1 MGKKITLGTAITLII
16 IAIAITVSL
25 TMVLALRSFNEK
37 VSSITE
43 RENMFAKFTEI
54 DNYVRQNRKDDI
66 DEKELMDSVA
76 KGYLDGIDDPYALY
90 MNTEAYAAY
99 VAASSQTV
107 AGVGISSSMDSDG
120 YMLVNKVYE
129 GSTAAGA
136 GILAGDLIIKVDDIN
151 LSAETYE
158 QAEALLIGE
167 AGTKV
172 TLKVRRGGD
181 DTEMEITRRVIT
193 PTNVTAVAFEDYY
206 YIRVD
211 DFTESTPDQF
221 SKAVEKAISAGAKY
235 LIFDVRSVSSGL
247 VSSAATVL
255 DRLVGSG
262 DMLYVEYSD
271 GTKETLYTSNSR
283 ETDIPMAVLVNDG
296 TAGAAEFFAAGLR
309 DFGKAKIVGTQT
321 AGVGSL
327 QKIYKLDD
335 GSAIQL
341 TIGKY
346 YLANSDTAWEGT
358 GIAPDHSVILGYSAD
373 FTSLATINP
382 DIDPQLAKA
391 IEVASAAVDSGAD
404 SVDGSSSVESGES
417 SNG

>member
-66 DEKELMDSVA
+66 DEEELMDSVA
-76 KGYLDGIDDPYALY
+76 KGYIDGIDDPYALY

-107 AGVGISSSMDSDG
+107 AGVGISSSMDGDG

-181 DTEMEITRRVIT
+181 DTEM
-193 PTNVTAVAFEDYY
+193 
-206 YIRVD
+206 
-211 DFTESTPDQF
+211 
-221 SKAVEKAISAGAKY
+221 
-235 LIFDVRSVSSGL
+235 VRSS
-247 VSSAATVL
+247 
-255 DRLVGSG
+255 
-262 DMLYVEYSD
+262 
-271 GTKETLYTSNSR
+271 
-283 ETDIPMAVLVNDG
+283 
-296 TAGAAEFFAAGLR
+296 F
-309 DFGKAKIVGTQT
+309 
-321 AGVGSL
+321 
-327 QKIYKLDD
+327 
-335 GSAIQL
+335 
-341 TIGKY
+341 
-346 YLANSDTAWEGT
+346 
-358 GIAPDHSVILGYSAD
+358 
-373 FTSLATINP
+373 
-382 DIDPQLAKA
+382 
-391 IEVASAAVDSGAD
+391 
-404 SVDGSSSVESGES
+404 
-417 SNG
+417 

>member
-25 TMVLALRSFNEK
+25 TMVLALRNFNEK

-54 DNYVRQNRKDDI
+54 DNYVRQNRGDI
-66 DEKELMDSVA
+66 DEEELMDSVA
-76 KGYLDGIDDPYALY
+76 KGYLSGIDDPYALY
-90 MNTEAYAAY
+90 MSAEAYSAY

-107 AGVGISSSMDSDG
+107 AGVGISASMDSDG
-120 YMLVNKVYE
+120 YMLVGKVYE
-129 GSTAAGA
+129 GSTAASA
-136 GILAGDLIIKVDDIN
+136 GILPGDLIIKVDDIN
-151 LSAETYE
+151 LSADTYAD
-158 QAEALLIGE
+158 AEALLIGE

-172 TLKVRRGGD
+172 TLKVRRNGE
-181 DTEMEITRRVIT
+181 DTEMEITRRVLT
-193 PTNVTAVAFEDYY
+193 PTNVATIAFDNHY

-211 DFTESTPDQF
+211 SFTESTPDQF
-221 SKAVEKAISAGAKY
+221 SKAVEKAISAGAQY
-235 LIFDVRSVSSGL
+235 LVFDVRSVSSGL
-247 VSSAATVL
+247 ISSAATIL

-262 DMLYVEYSD
+262 DMLYVEYND
-271 GTKETLYTSNSR
+271 GSKETLYTSNSR
-283 ETDIPMAVLVNDG
+283 ETDIPMVVLVNEG
-296 TAGAAEFFAAGLR
+296 TSGAAEFFAAGLR

-346 YLANSDTAWEGT
+346 YLANSETAWEGV
-358 GIAPDHSVILGYSAD
+358 G
-373 FTSLATINP
+373 INP
-382 DIDPQLAKA
+382 DHAVSLGYVADFSNLSTIDPSIDTQLAKA
-391 IEVASAAVDSGAD
+391 IEVVSAAINTNIDEENS
-404 SVDGSSSVESGES
+404 ESGSGEEN
-417 SNG
+417 NG

>member
-16 IAIAITVSL
+16 IAVAITVSL
-25 TMVLALRSFNEK
+25 TMVLALRNFNEK
-37 VSSITE
+37 VSGITE

-54 DNYVRQNRKDDI
+54 DNYVRQNRSDI
-66 DEKELMDSVA
+66 DEETLMDGVA
-76 KGYLDGIDDPYALY
+76 KGYLSGINDPYALY
-90 MNTEAYAAY
+90 MSAETYSAY

-107 AGVGISSSMDSDG
+107 AGVGITASMDSDG
-120 YMLVNKVYE
+120 YMLVGKVYE
-129 GSTAAGA
+129 GSTAASA
-136 GILAGDLIIKVDDIN
+136 GILPGDLIIKVDDIN
-151 LSAETYE
+151 LSADTYAE
-158 QAEALLIGE
+158 AEALLIGE

-172 TLKVRRGGD
+172 TLKVRRDGE
-181 DTEMEITRRVIT
+181 DTEMEITRRVLT
-193 PTNVTAVAFEDYY
+193 PTNVTAVPFDNYY

-221 SKAVEKAISAGAKY
+221 SKAVEKAISAGAQY
-235 LIFDVRSVSSGL
+235 LVFDVRSVNSGL

-262 DMLYVEYSD
+262 DMLYVEYND
-271 GTKETLYTSNSR
+271 GSKETLYTSNSR
-283 ETDIPMAVLVNDG
+283 ETDIPMVVLVNES

-309 DFGKAKIVGTQT
+309 DFGKAKIVGMQT

-346 YLANSDTAWEGT
+346 YLANSKTAWEGS
-358 GIAPDHSVILGYSAD
+358 GVVPDHMVLLDYTPDFSNLSA
-373 FTSLATINP
+373 
-382 DIDPQLAKA
+382 IDPGFDAQFAKA
-391 IEVASAAVDSGAD
+391 IEVASASISTNGEGQPAEN
-404 SVDGSSSVESGES
+404 SSEAEN
-417 SNG
+417 NG

>member
-16 IAIAITVSL
+16 IAVAITVSL
-25 TMVLALRSFNEK
+25 TMVLALRNFNEK
-37 VSSITE
+37 VSGITE

-54 DNYVRQNRKDDI
+54 DNYVRQNRSDI
-66 DEKELMDSVA
+66 DEETLMDGVA
-76 KGYLDGIDDPYALY
+76 KGYLSGINDPYALY
-90 MNTEAYAAY
+90 MSAETYSAY

-107 AGVGISSSMDSDG
+107 AGVGITASMDSDG
-120 YMLVNKVYE
+120 YMLVGKVYE
-129 GSTAAGA
+129 GSTAASA
-136 GILAGDLIIKVDDIN
+136 GILPGDLIIKVDDIN
-151 LSAETYE
+151 LSADTYTE
-158 QAEALLIGE
+158 AEALLIGE

-172 TLKVRRGGD
+172 TLKVRRDGE
-181 DTEMEITRRVIT
+181 DTEMEITRRVLT
-193 PTNVTAVAFEDYY
+193 PTNVTAVPFDNYY

-221 SKAVEKAISAGAKY
+221 SKAVEKAISAGAQY
-235 LIFDVRSVSSGL
+235 LVFDVRSVNSGL

-262 DMLYVEYSD
+262 DMLYVEYND
-271 GTKETLYTSNSR
+271 GSKEMLYTSNSR
-283 ETDIPMAVLVNDG
+283 ETDIPMVVLVNES

-309 DFGKAKIVGTQT
+309 DFGKAKIVGMQT

-346 YLANSDTAWEGT
+346 YLANSKTAWEGS
-358 GIAPDHSVILGYSAD
+358 GVVPDHMVSLDYTPDFSNLSA
-373 FTSLATINP
+373 
-382 DIDPQLAKA
+382 IDPGFDAQFAKA
-391 IEVASAAVDSGAD
+391 IEVASASISTNGEGQPAEN
-404 SVDGSSSVESGES
+404 SSEAEN
-417 SNG
+417 NG